1 MRPVKFNT
9 FASLFVMIISLTSLS
24 TGYCQEEK
32 GNRPRSVSNAQ
43 LVGFEAKLDS
53 LRNTYKIPGLSVAI
67 VQRDSIVYQRGLG
80 YANIE
85 AKLPATP
92 TTTYRIASLTKPI
105 ASTILLKLEQE
116 GRLSIQDSIK
126 KIIPGY
132 EDYYRKVRD
141 YVLANEPEYASVIQD
156 FDFERDDITI
166 WHHLT
171 HTAENVP
178 GDAFKYNGFL
188 FGALSR
194 VMELKLGKP
203 FHEIVEG
210 QILEP
215 YNMQYSASSQA
226 QASSKTLQLL
236 AQPYEYLVDKGKFIP
251 SDYPDP
257 DVNAGAGIVSN
268 VIDLAKFDKAIDD
281 HLLVN
286 SETQEAAW
294 TNQANNAGETMPYG
308 LGWFVQHRNGE
319 RVIWHYGWQ
328 PKAFSGL
335 YLKFP
340 EAGLTLFLLA
350 NSENLSAPFKE
361 SGYDRDVFASP
372 FARLFYETFLD

>member
-9 FASLFVMIISLTSLS
+9 SALLLVVIITLISLS
-24 TGYCQEEK
+24 TGYCQKENSHK
-32 GNRPRSVSNAQ
+32 PPSVSSAQ

-53 LRNTYKIPGLSVAI
+53 LRNTYRIPGLSVAI
-67 VQRDSIVYQRGLG
+67 VQHDSIIYQSGLG
-80 YANIE
+80 YANVE
-85 AKLPATP
+85 SKLPATP
-92 TTTYRIASLTKPI
+92 MTTYRIASLTKPI

-132 EDYYRKVRD
+132 EDYYREVRD
-141 YVLANEPEYASVIQD
+141 YVLANQPEYAAMIQD
-156 FDFERDDITI
+156 FDFERNNITI

-203 FHEIVEG
+203 FHEIVENEV
-210 QILEP
+210 LEP
-215 YNMQYSASSQA
+215 CNMQYSASSQS
-226 QASSKTLQLL
+226 QASPKTLQLL
-236 AQPYEYLVDKGKFIP
+236 AQPYEYLVDEDRFIP

-257 DVNAGAGIVSN
+257 DVNAASGIVSN
-268 VIDLAKFDKAIDD
+268 VIDLAKFDKAIDE

-294 TNQANNAGETMPYG
+294 TNQVDNAGESIPYG
-308 LGWFVQHRNGE
+308 LGWYVQQRNGK
-319 RVIWHYGWQ
+319 RVVWHYGWH
-328 PKAFSGL
+328 PEAFSGL
-335 YLKFP
+335 YLKAP

-350 NSENLSAPFKE
+350 NGENLSAPFIE

>member
-1 MRPVKFNT
+1 MKPAKFNT

-24 TGYCQEEK
+24 TGYCQEEDR
-32 GNRPRSVSNAQ
+32 RPPSVSDAQ

-53 LRNTYKIPGLSVAI
+53 LRNTYKIPGLSVVV
-67 VQRDSIVYQRGLG
+67 VQHDSIIYQSGLG

-92 TTTYRIASLTKPI
+92 MTTYRIASLTKPI

-126 KIIPGY
+126 KFIPGY

-188 FGALSR
+188 FGGLSR
-194 VMELKLGKP
+194 VMELELGKP

-215 YNMQYSASSQA
+215 CNMQYSASSQA

-236 AQPYEYLVDKGKFIP
+236 AKPYEYLVDEDRFVS

-308 LGWFVQHRNGE
+308 LGWFVQNRNGE

-350 NSENLSAPFKE
+350 NGENLSAPFKE
-361 SGYDRDVFASP
+361 LGYDRDVFASP